1 MASTSTSSSSSSS
14 WTPIKLTSSDGK
26 TFELKQEFVNKANM
40 LKQMLADLGY
50 SEEEGNYPDEGIPL
64 PSVAGEALEK
74 IVEWLTLHEAEDPK
88 TDDYRQMHRFNR
100 NVKKEDVTLFDKC
113 FPRPKLA
120 NVINAAYYLE
130 MPDLI
135 DTLIK
140 YTANNLEGKTAE
152 QMSTWLEIPLK
163 KDEKKK
169 EAEDEGEGG
178 STEKRERVDNA

>member
-1 MASTSTSSSSSSS
+1 MATESASTSSSS
-14 WTPIKLTSSDGK
+14 TPIKLTSSDGK
-26 TFELKQEFVNKANM
+26 TFELKQEFVKKANM

-74 IVEWLTLHEAEDPK
+74 IVEWLTLHEAEDPQ
-88 TDDYRQMHRFNR
+88 TDEYRQMHRFNR
-100 NVKKEDVTLFDKC
+100 NVKKEDIALLDKC
-113 FPRPKLA
+113 CPRPKLA
-120 NVINAAYYLE
+120 DVINAAYYLE

-135 DTLIK
+135 DTLVK

-169 EAEDEGEGG
+169 EAEDDGEGG
-178 STEKRERVDNA
+178 SAEKRERTDE